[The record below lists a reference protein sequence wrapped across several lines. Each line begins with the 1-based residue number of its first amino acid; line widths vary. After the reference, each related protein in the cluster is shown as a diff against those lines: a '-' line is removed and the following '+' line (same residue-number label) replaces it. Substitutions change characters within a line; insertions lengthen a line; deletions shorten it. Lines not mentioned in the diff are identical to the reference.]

1 MTQSLTVEEAT
12 KALDEAI
19 ARHQAATKAA
29 ADMYGDVVAARAA
42 LDAAFLAED
51 DGLQQCVVSVA
62 GTRTYKMVVIDR
74 RDDQIT
80 CRYLGGSNRAQVMFK
95 WHVGDGSY
103 VAMIGQSFDRR
114 RRIVALC
121 CEPLSGS
128 DDRGRAA
135 TQ

>member
-1 MTQSLTVEEAT
+1 MTQAMTVEEAT
-12 KALDEAI
+12 KALDDAI
-19 ARHQAATKAA
+19 AKQKAAHKAA

-62 GTRTYKMVVIDR
+62 GKRTYKMVVIDR

-80 CRYLGGSNRAQVMFK
+80 CRYLGGSHKAQVTFK
-95 WHVGDGSY
+95 WHATDGAFCATS
-103 VAMIGQSFDRR
+103 GGSFDRN

-121 CEPLSGS
+121 CEPLRGS
-128 DDRGRAA
+128 DDHGNES
-135 TQ
+135 TL